1 MKMLMVIQQSRTS
14 YRTNN
19 YIHMTIWLCEQ
30 GYTSE
35 DGRSKY
41 EYLRLRK
48 DSSLIVVYY
57 SGTVLLQGGDV
68 EKARS
73 LIQTMVETEQT
84 ADLPF

>member
-1 MKMLMVIQQSRTS
+1 MLMVIAQSRTS

-30 GYTSE
+30 GYTTE

-48 DSSLIVVYY
+48 GPSLLIVYY
-57 SGTVLLQGGDV
+57 SGTILLQGGNV
-68 EKARS
+68 QEARD
-73 LIQTMVETEQT
+73 LIQTLVETEQT